1 MIVLTKNYN
10 FIIILI
16 TLNIS
21 IRNFKKKGYS
31 MTLLAYQIFKTVVE
45 QGSFQRAADV
55 LNLTP
60 SAISHS
66 ISTAE
71 KELGFP
77 FFNRNKNGVSL
88 TSYGEHLYPYI
99 LTVLNSDAKLQQAI
113 LEFNGL
119 THGSVKIGTFS
130 SVCNHF
136 IPDIITT
143 FSKLHP
149 NIEIKI
155 YQGTYDDV
163 YNWIK
168 TKVVDLGFLSVSSC
182 KDLEITPLYEDELLC
197 VVPKSFRGKHQNYI
211 ELNELKDKTFVSQS
225 ESTDADIQNLFHKYQ
240 LKIRSSCHVVDDL
253 STIAMVAA
261 ELGIC
266 IMPELVMKNIPYDV
280 DMYPLNPSE
289 HRTIGLCSIN
299 TDLMPPAVKSMHKHI
314 IKYFKSL

>member
-1 MIVLTKNYN
+1 
-10 FIIILI
+10 
-16 TLNIS
+16 
-21 IRNFKKKGYS
+21 
-31 MTLLAYQIFKTVVE
+31 MTLLAYQIFQTVVE
-45 QGSFQRAADV
+45 QGSFQRSAEL

-60 SAISHS
+60 SAISHA

-77 FFNRNKNGVSL
+77 LFNRNKNGVTL
-88 TSYGEHLYPYI
+88 TSYGENLQPYI

-130 SVCNHF
+130 SACNNF
-136 IPDIITT
+136 IPDIVTT

-168 TKVVDLGFLSVSSC
+168 TGVVDLGFLSESSC
-182 KDLEITPLYEDELLC
+182 KDLPITALYEDDLLC
-197 VVPKSFRGKHQNYI
+197 IVPKHFKTKHKNYI
-211 ELNELKDKTFVSQS
+211 ELTELDGQNFVSQS
-225 ESTDADIQNLFHKYQ
+225 ESTDADIQKLFQKYP
-240 LKIRSSCHVVDDL
+240 LTIHSSCHVVDDL

-261 ELGIC
+261 GLGVC
-266 IMPELVMKNIPYDV
+266 IMPRLVMQNIPYEV
-280 DMYPLNPSE
+280 DMYPLKPAEQRIIGICSLNP
-289 HRTIGLCSIN
+289 
-299 TDLMPPAVKSMHKHI
+299 DLMAPAVKSMYKHI
-314 IKYFKSL
+314 LKYFQK

>member
-1 MIVLTKNYN
+1 
-10 FIIILI
+10 
-16 TLNIS
+16 
-21 IRNFKKKGYS
+21 
-31 MTLLAYQIFKTVVE
+31 MTLLAYQIFQTVVE
-45 QGSFQRAADV
+45 QGSFQHAAEV

-60 SAISHS
+60 SAISHA

-77 FFNRNKNGVSL
+77 LFNRNKNGVTL
-88 TSYGEHLYPYI
+88 TSYGENLQPYI

-130 SVCNHF
+130 SVCNNF
-136 IPDIITT
+136 IPDLVTS
-143 FSKLHP
+143 FSKSHP

-168 TKVVDLGFLSVSSC
+168 TGVVDLGFLSESSS
-182 KDLEITPLYEDELLC
+182 KDLPIVPLYKDELLC
-197 VVPKSFRGKHQNYI
+197 VVPKSFRTKRQNYI
-211 ELNELKDKTFVSQS
+211 QLTDLKEQNFVSQS
-225 ESTDADIQNLFHKYQ
+225 ESTDADIQKLFSKYE

-261 ELGIC
+261 GLGIC
-266 IMPELVMKNIPYDV
+266 IMPKLVMKHIPYDV
-280 DMYPLNPSE
+280 NMYPLKPAE
-289 HRTIGLCSIN
+289 HRTIGICSLN
-299 TDLMPPAVKSMHKHI
+299 PELMAPAVKSMYKHI
-314 IKYFKSL
+314 LKYFKNLNINKK